1 MKHTRDRA
9 IIYANRA
16 ACLMKM
22 VKRIFQSK
30 MNRFCFFV
38 QEKYEAA
45 VQSCTKSIE
54 LDSNYLK
61 PYVRRAESYKQID
74 KLEEALQ
81 DYQKI
86 VELDPNNNQARK
98 EVYVIF

>member
-1 MKHTRDRA
+1 MKYSRDRA

-22 VKRIFQSK
+22 
-30 MNRFCFFV
+30 
-38 QEKYEAA
+38 EKYEAA

-54 LDSNYLK
+54 LDSTYVK
-61 PYVRRAESYKQID
+61 PYVRRAESYKKID

-81 DYQKI
+81 DYQK
-86 VELDPNNNQARK
+86 VLELDPNNQQARK
-98 EVYVIF
+98 EVYVK

>member
-1 MKHTRDRA
+1 MK
-9 IIYANRA
+9 
-16 ACLMKM
+16 
-22 VKRIFQSK
+22 
-30 MNRFCFFV
+30 
-38 QEKYEAA
+38 EKYEAA

-54 LDSNYLK
+54 LDPTYVK

-86 VELDPNNNQARK
+86 LELDPNNNQARR
-98 EVYVIF
+98 EVYVRFYEWLIFMKLFFFYSIIDFTRSN